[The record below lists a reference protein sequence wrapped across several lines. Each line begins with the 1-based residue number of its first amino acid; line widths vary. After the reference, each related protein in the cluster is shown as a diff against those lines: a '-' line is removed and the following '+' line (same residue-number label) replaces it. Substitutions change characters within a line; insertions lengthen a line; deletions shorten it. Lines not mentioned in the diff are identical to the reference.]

1 METKKDTM
9 KLLAQKSKKKKM
21 VIIAVILV
29 IALVLGIVFLNS
41 RASMTANA
49 TDMSAIATDEVAIR
63 SLIKSVGATGTVISV
78 NARDLTASLANVEIK
93 DVYVSE
99 GDVVREGDP
108 LIAFDT
114 EDIEDNLES
123 AQKSLGT
130 TQQKNSITA
139 QEDNRKVNDAQRTE
153 SYQIETA
160 QAKLDSAYN
169 EYIRTRDDYNKA
181 NDTLNSLKNNE
192 NAAYND
198 YKAKLDALEAAQ
210 KKLPTVSSGDYSAAD
225 QEVKT
230 AKTLCDTAESFYNAQ
245 KTAREQQSSQVSS
258 YATQY
263 NNAYLSYE
271 SAIRDYNNTV
281 AAQASNVTS
290 AVNSQKSNSIVS
302 NTDTDKTK
310 VKQYEQQLEK
320 GVLTAPFGGTITA
333 VNFEAGD
340 TYTAGTLVRLQDCTA
355 YEIEAE
361 ISEYDI
367 SDIRLGQR
375 VLIKTNATGSEEL
388 EGEVIFISPTATQS
402 AAIQSAASSDV
413 TYTVRIALNTQNER
427 LRLDMT
433 ASLSIII
440 ESHDSV
446 YTVPYNALNQDDDG
460 NYFISEVGEDGI
472 TIREIPVN
480 MIMESNYYTEIESP
494 EIYDGQKIRLNETA
508 EESTGLR
515 MMFGG
520 GGGGF

>member
-1 METKKDTM
+1 MDTKKDTM
-9 KLLAQKSKKKKM
+9 KLLAQKSKKKKV
-21 VIIAVILV
+21 VIIAVV
-29 IALVLGIVFLNS
+29 LVLALTLGVVFLNS
-41 RASMTANA
+41 NGSVTANA
-49 TDMSAIATDEVAIR
+49 ADMAGTATDEVAIR
-63 SLIKSVGATGTVISV
+63 SLVKSVGATGTVISI
-78 NARDLTASLANVEIK
+78 NARDLTASLANIEVKE
-93 DVYVSE
+93 VYVSV

-153 SYQIETA
+153 NYQIETA

-169 EYIRTRDDYNKA
+169 EYIRTQDDYNKA
-181 NDTLNSLKNNE
+181 NDTLNSLKNSE

-230 AKTLCDTAESFYNAQ
+230 AKTLCDTAESYYNAQ
-245 KTAREQQSSQVSS
+245 KTAREQQSAQVNS

-290 AVNSQKSNSIVS
+290 AINSQKSNSITT
-302 NTDTDKTK
+302 NTDTDKTQI
-310 VKQYEQQLEK
+310 KQYEQQLEK
-320 GVLTAPFGGTITA
+320 GVLTAPFGGTVTT
-333 VNFEAGD
+333 VNFEVGD
-340 TYTAGTLVRLQDCTA
+340 TYTAGALVTLQDCTA

-361 ISEYDI
+361 ISEYEI
-367 SDIRLGQR
+367 SDVRLGQQ

-402 AAIQSAASSDV
+402 AAAQSTTSGDV
-413 TYTVRIALNTQNER
+413 TYTVRIALNTQNEK

-446 YTVPYNALNQDDDG
+446 YTVPYNALNQDNEG
-460 NYFISEVGEDGI
+460 NYFINEVAEDGI
-472 TIREIPVN
+472 TIKEIPVN
-480 MIMESNYYTEIESP
+480 VIMDSNYYTEIESP
-494 EIYDGQKIRLNETA
+494 EIYDGQKIRLNETT
-508 EESTGLR
+508 EESTDTNA
-515 MMFGG
+515 MFDR
-520 GGGGF
+520 GGGF